1 MGDNVRG
8 VQGQLGEIQ
17 DAQAYNSKGI
27 FLLLKVVGELAHQ
40 NDFKL
45 RSRNELE
52 QFSREPPPL
61 TYGGGPAPVRYKRHI
76 SSEAEL
82 LSISCI
88 SGAFVNFFCAYL
100 TIVLLKYVTEYA
112 MRFLF
117 AGFGKPVT
125 N

>member
-45 RSRNELE
+45 RSRNELD

-61 TYGGGPAPVRYKRHI
+61 TYGGGPAPVRDWIKGICVRLKSHAVGV
-76 SSEAEL
+76 SPLPDVQNEERWA
-82 LSISCI
+82 
-88 SGAFVNFFCAYL
+88 
-100 TIVLLKYVTEYA
+100 IVE
-112 MRFLF
+112 R
-117 AGFGKPVT
+117 GS
-125 N
+125 